1 MRFLQISDLRAG
13 ADPESEKSWGRQRAA
28 EIRDGLKRAAD
39 LASAEG
45 CDLLLVAGGLF
56 CHQPVTSELAEVNRL
71 FLAYPGLQVVI
82 AAGAVDPLRRNA
94 PARSFKWAPNVH
106 FAGRDGL
113 ERFYFPGIGTSVY
126 AASCGENGAVP
137 LSELVREYRES
148 YEAEERAAVKLLLL
162 PELLPETKT
171 KINAGA
177 QAAQSLPGAC
187 PAMERQAAEQ
197 TDSRTQTAVHQAAVP
212 DTALS
217 LQALLEPFS
226 YAAVGGGAQHAE
238 LLQGKA
244 YCAGTA
250 EPLSMQETG
259 EHGVYIGDISS
270 VTGRLIDISF
280 RATAAA
286 SYVPLLVN
294 VTEQTGAGELE
305 ALLRSEMDQRGKQN
319 IYRLRIAGRRS
330 PETVFDLKPLFQEY
344 RIAELL
350 DETVPQYD
358 LSALFAEHPQDMIGF
373 YISSLQRE
381 ADERSSIE
389 EKAMYYGI
397 DALLKTAK

>member
-82 AAGAVDPLRRNA
+82 AAGAADPLRRNA

-177 QAAQSLPGAC
+177 QAA
-187 PAMERQAAEQ
+187 EQ
-197 TDSRTQTAVHQAAVP
+197 TDSQAQAAAHQAAVP

-238 LLQGKA
+238 LLSGKA

-280 RATAAA
+280 RTTAAA

-330 PETVFDLKPLFQEY
+330 PETEFDLKPLFQEY

-373 YISSLQRE
+373 YISSLQKE

>member
-82 AAGAVDPLRRNA
+82 AAGAADPLRRNA

-162 PELLPETKT
+162 PELLP
-171 KINAGA
+171 
-177 QAAQSLPGAC
+177 
-187 PAMERQAAEQ
+187 
-197 TDSRTQTAVHQAAVP
+197 

-226 YAAVGGGAQHAE
+226 YAAVGSSAQHAE
-238 LLQGKA
+238 LLSGKV
-244 YCAGTA
+244 YCAGAA

-305 ALLRSEMDQRGKQN
+305 VFLRSEMDQRGKQN

-330 PETVFDLKPLFQEY
+330 PETEFDLKPLFQEY

-373 YISSLQRE
+373 YISSLQKE